1 MVQDGIEQI
10 RGVIVP
16 IGFMVVRGILH
27 FKSEPVGSKDLWD
40 SFWDV
45 ENVFTD
51 VAISGIRMVDIL
63 FTNVDSVDLENVL
76 DVMGKIVFVIRHVK
90 ISTLER

>member
-1 MVQDGIEQI
+1 MVIAIKVTGEDLCVIQNVTKVPCPFLSGVVPANQAMVQDGIEQI

-40 SFWDV
+40 SF
-45 ENVFTD
+45 
-51 VAISGIRMVDIL
+51 
-63 FTNVDSVDLENVL
+63 
-76 DVMGKIVFVIRHVK
+76 
-90 ISTLER
+90 

>member
-1 MVQDGIEQI
+1 
-10 RGVIVP
+10 
-16 IGFMVVRGILH
+16 
-27 FKSEPVGSKDLWD
+27 
-40 SFWDV
+40 
-45 ENVFTD
+45 
-51 VAISGIRMVDIL
+51 MVDIL